1 MKNKFLVIFFVWF
14 SLIASSQIIQV
25 NPMYPNSN
33 STITIIYDASKGNA
47 ELEGYPGDVYM
58 HTGLITNESQN
69 PGDWKYV
76 VSDWGVE
83 DPKVLMSRIG
93 ENLYQISFNIAE
105 YYGINPSE
113 VSVLKLAFVFRN
125 GDGSISGRDVDNN
138 DIFYPVNLN
147 SSGDYLSHITNE
159 KGLYISTTEGNLSI
173 KPYTTSIVR
182 LEFVPNNSLPSDT
195 SYSIIMEAQSPEFTV
210 ENNISQL
217 LFTCDNLVL
226 KIDKSPIKT
235 HFYEGENLITSEE
248 MGFYSQENRQGVRL
262 MLSESEQL
270 QGGGSRG
277 IQINRNGYQLQNYN
291 QAHYGYGANEKN
303 LNISIPFI
311 NSSKGYGLFFD
322 NHSAGIM
329 DLGVSSSNTLDFSGE
344 SGNMV
349 YYFIKANS
357 YEGLIENYTLLT
369 GRQDLPP
376 LWSLGY
382 IQSRFGY
389 ESESHARQTVSD
401 MQNDN
406 FPLDALVLDL
416 YWFGDPGRMGDLD
429 WDYSKWPS
437 PVQMMSDFKSTG
449 VKTIL
454 ITEPY
459 FTQVSD
465 YYNFISA
472 KGWFGKT
479 NSGSTYLLD
488 NFWAGKASLMDFTN
502 EETLDWMWSFYKGR
516 KEEGASGWWSD
527 LGEPENHPNDMIHQ
541 EGSARDIHNIYSLL
555 WAQSIYDNY
564 ANEYP
569 EERLFNLIRSGY
581 AGMQRYSTFPWS
593 GDIQKSWEGLQVQI
607 PIMLG
612 MGMSGVAYIGSDI
625 GGFTGELNEEL
636 YTRWMQQ
643 GVFSPIMRAHGV
655 NSITEPVYFSEPYK
669 SIVRESI
676 NLRYK
681 LLPYNYSLAWRNSIT
696 ARPLALPM
704 DYFEM
709 TNTFLQNINN
719 QYFWGEE
726 MLVAPIME
734 EGSSGRSVIFPE
746 GNWIDF
752 KTNKTY
758 TGQNIYSITAPLN
771 TIPVFVKGGSF
782 IPLTKSLSTTDNYN
796 TDTLLIWYY
805 PDNYNPNSNYTL
817 FIDDGHSASSLE
829 TQNFELIKFDGSVN
843 YNNITINLHK
853 EGIGFSGSPVNREMM
868 FEIKRLNN
876 HPLSVTLDDVEM
888 SIADNIED
896 YYANYRTAYFDADSH
911 ILMLHFLWDG
921 LNSKIEIEG
930 SGVGI
935 GEINPELSK
944 TFVLH
949 KPVPNPF
956 SEEVSLAIDVDNS
969 NTYLL
974 RVYDIYGKVIFSN
987 NIYLD
992 KLRRS
997 QIKWNGK
1004 SSNGNNVQN
1013 GSYIIHVQNK
1023 NGKSQYQKVILMRN

>member
-1 MKNKFLVIFFVWF
+1 MKKYFLIVFFGWV
-14 SLIASSQIIQV
+14 SLIATSQIISV
-25 NPMYPNSN
+25 NPVHPTSN
-33 STITIIYDASKGNA
+33 SSITIIYDASMGNG
-47 ELEGYPGDVYM
+47 ELAGYNGNIYA

-69 PGDWKYV
+69 SGDWKYV

-83 DPKVLMSRIG
+83 DPKVLMNRIG
-93 ENLYQISFNIAE
+93 DNLYQISFNIAE
-105 YYGINPSE
+105 YYGINPAE
-113 VSVLKLAFVFRN
+113 VFVLKLAFVFRN
-125 GDGSISGRDVDNN
+125 GDGSMSGRDNGNN
-138 DIFYPVNLN
+138 DIFYSINLN
-147 SSGDYLSHITNE
+147 SAGDYLSHNVND
-159 KGLYISTTEGNLSI
+159 KGLFISTTEGNLSI
-173 KPYTTSIVR
+173 KPYTSSIFR
-182 LEFVPNNSLPSDT
+182 FEFTPNNSLPSDT
-195 SYSIIMEAQSPEFTV
+195 SFSIVMEAQNPEFIV
-210 ENNISQL
+210 ENHTSEL
-217 LFTCDNLVL
+217 LLTCNNLVL

-235 HFYEGENLITSEE
+235 HFYKDEDLITSEE
-248 MGFYSQENRQGVRL
+248 MGFYTQGNRQGVRL
-262 MLSESEQL
+262 ILSESEQL

-311 NSSKGYGLFFD
+311 NSSKGFGLFFD

-329 DLGVSSSNTLDFSGE
+329 DLGVSSANTLDFSSE

-349 YYFIKANS
+349 YYFINANS
-357 YEGLIENYTLLT
+357 YGDLIENYTLLT

-416 YWFGDPGRMGDLD
+416 YWFGNPGQMGNLD
-429 WDYSKWPS
+429 WDYSKWQS

-459 FTQVSD
+459 FTQISD
-465 YYNFISA
+465 NYNFISA
-472 KGWFGKT
+472 NGWFGKT

-488 NFWAGKASLMDFTN
+488 NFWAGEASLMDFTN

-527 LGEPENHPNDMIHQ
+527 LGEPENHPHDMIHQ
-541 EGSARDIHNIYSLL
+541 GGSARDIHNIYSLL

-612 MGMSGVAYIGSDI
+612 MGMSGVAYMGSDI

-655 NSITEPVYFSEPYK
+655 NSITEPVYFPEPYK

-676 NLRYK
+676 ILRYK
-681 LLPYNYSLAWRNSIT
+681 LLPYNYSLAWKNSIT
-696 ARPLALPM
+696 GRPLALPM

-709 TNTFLQNINN
+709 TNTFLQNIND

-726 MLVAPIME
+726 MMVAPILE
-734 EGSSGRSVIFPE
+734 EGSFSRSVIFPQ

-752 KTNKTY
+752 KTNETY
-758 TGQNIYSITAPLN
+758 TGQNIYNINAPLN
-771 TIPVFVKGGSF
+771 TIPLFVKGGSF
-782 IPLTKSLSTTDNYN
+782 IPLTTTLSTTDNYD

-805 PDNYNPNSNYTL
+805 PDNYYPISNYTL
-817 FIDDGHSASSLE
+817 FVDDGNSASSLKN
-829 TQNFELIKFDGSVN
+829 QKFEIINFDGSVT
-843 YNNITINLHK
+843 YNNITIDIQK
-853 EGIGFSGSPVNREMM
+853 EGIGFIDSPLNRELM

-876 HPLSVTLDDVEM
+876 QPLSITLDDIEM

-896 YYANYRTAYFDADSH
+896 YYTNERTAYFNADSH

-921 LNSKIEIEG
+921 LDSKIEIEG

-935 GEINPELSK
+935 GETKPELSK

-949 KPVPNPF
+949 NPFPNPF
-956 SEEVSLAIDVDNS
+956 SENVSLAIDIEESD
-969 NTYLL
+969 TYFL
-974 RVYDIYGKVIFSN
+974 RVYDIYGKVLFSN

-992 KLRRS
+992 KLGRS
-997 QIKWNGK
+997 KIKWNGK
-1004 SSNGNNVQN
+1004 NSNGNI
-1013 GSYIIHVQNK
+1013 GK
-1023 NGKSQYQKVILMRN
+1023 NG